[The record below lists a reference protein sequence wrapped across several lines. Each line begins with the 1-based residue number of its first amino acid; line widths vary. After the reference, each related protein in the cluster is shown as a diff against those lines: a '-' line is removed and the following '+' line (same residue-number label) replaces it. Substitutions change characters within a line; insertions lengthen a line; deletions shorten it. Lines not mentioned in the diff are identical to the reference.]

1 MALCEGLERLVE
13 PPDGFTRDFV
23 VETLETRGSIWAA
36 LHLPSVDP
44 HVFVLTG
51 LEANTLYYNDP
62 WEPER
67 KLIDFSDF
75 QFAGA
80 FRQQSRSSE
89 HSPMFRP
96 GICWGGLS

>member
-1 MALCEGLERLVE
+1 M
-13 PPDGFTRDFV
+13 
-23 VETLETRGSIWAA
+23 ETRGSIWAA

-44 HVFVLTG
+44 HVFILTG

-67 KLIDFSDF
+67 KPIDFSDF

-80 FRQQSRSSE
+80 FRQQSRSSVNT
-89 HSPMFRP
+89 PRCLGPAFA
-96 GICWGGLS
+96 GGLS